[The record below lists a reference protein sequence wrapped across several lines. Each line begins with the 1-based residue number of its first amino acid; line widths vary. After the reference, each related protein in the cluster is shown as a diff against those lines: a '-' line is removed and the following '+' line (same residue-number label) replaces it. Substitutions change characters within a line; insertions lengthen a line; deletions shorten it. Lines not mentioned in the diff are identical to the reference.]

1 MKEKSLV
8 LHGKIEKR

>member
-8 LHGKIEKR
+8 LHEKIE